1 LNITVDEATIAY
13 YDKNAAAISDKY
25 EKINM
30 SFIQKKLISYLPEK
44 GNILEIGMGSGRDA
58 AFLVSEGFDLTGVD
72 PSIGM
77 LRKAAELHP
86 ELTARMHCY
95 SLPFEKENPLLK
107 EKFNAVLLIASIM
120 HIRDDELFESSYQ
133 IREMLEPEGILII
146 SSSMGRI
153 ARGDYRDSLR
163 RLYFERPVAQ
173 IQLLFERLG
182 FRLITILRNEDLLQ
196 REIQWFTIIMEKIGE
211 QVPRSVDEI
220 ETIISRDRKDAT
232 YKLALLRALCHIA
245 QRESSRVNWSPD
257 GDVSVPLGLLVERWL
272 IYYWPILEMDCI
284 SGKVVIPQKRGLEI
298 NKPIAFRKSLVDLA
312 RFYNFHGGI
321 SGFYHDFRSGS
332 VPQEGLSFVDAA
344 ANEIARTI
352 VNGPVTY
359 AGGALSGQESYFN
372 FEGKRTAR
380 GKCHNSRETVNNL
393 GSVTVPGKAWKEFC
407 LIGHWIEESLILRWA
422 ELTHEITRKTIP
434 IKDILEKLLTQPTT
448 ERDVNFVRSVYRK
461 IDDVRC
467 VWTGASLGT
476 QFVVDHAI
484 PFSLWKNND
493 LWNLLPSSKSVNADK
508 RDKLV
513 GRRTL
518 ETSRDRIMYYWEVL
532 RENAEERF
540 SMEVDHSLVRGKNDL
555 VDWKTN
561 AFLGLMENVEMLAIQ
576 RGTERW
582 DRP

>member
-1 LNITVDEATIAY
+1 MDEATIAY
-13 YDKNAAAISDKY
+13 YDKNAVSISDKY
-25 EKINM
+25 ENVNM
-30 SFIQKKLISYLPEK
+30 SFMQKKLVSYLPEN
-44 GNILEIGMGSGRDA
+44 GNILEIGSGSGRDA
-58 AFLVSEGFDLTGVD
+58 AFFVSEGFNVTVVD
-72 PSIGM
+72 PSKGM

-86 ELTARMHCY
+86 ELCAKMHCC
-95 SLPFEKENPLLK
+95 SLPFEKDNPLLK
-107 EKFNAVLLIASIM
+107 EKFKAVLLIASIM
-120 HIRDDELFESSYQ
+120 HIQDEELFESAYQ
-133 IREMLEPEGILII
+133 IREMLEPEGILVI
-146 SSSMGRI
+146 SSSMGRK
-153 ARGDYRDSLR
+153 GMEDSRDLLG
-163 RLYFERPVAQ
+163 RLHIERPVGQ

-182 FRLITILRNEDLLQ
+182 FRLITILRNEDILQ
-196 REIQWFTIIMEKIGE
+196 REIQWFTIIMEKIRG
-211 QVPRSVDEI
+211 QISRSVDEI

-245 QRESSRVNWSPD
+245 QRESNRVNWLRD
-257 GDVSVPLGLLVERWL
+257 GDVSVPLGLVVERWL
-272 IYYWPILEMDCI
+272 IYYWPILEMDCK

-298 NKPIAFRKSLVDLA
+298 NKPIAFRKSLVELV

-321 SGFYHDFRSGS
+321 SGFYHDFRSGT
-332 VPQEGLSFVDAA
+332 VPQEGLLLVDTA

-352 VNGPVTY
+352 VSGPVTY
-359 AGGALSGQESYFN
+359 TGGALIGQESYFN
-372 FEGKRTAR
+372 FEGKRTAK
-380 GKCHNSRETVNNL
+380 GKCYNLRETVNNL

-422 ELTHEITRKTIP
+422 ELTHEITRKTVP
-434 IKDILEKLLTQPTT
+434 IKDIVEKLLIQPTT

-461 IDDVRC
+461 IDDMRC
-467 VWTGASLGT
+467 VWTGVPLGT

-493 LWNLLPSSKSVNADK
+493 LWNLLPVAKSVNAEK

-518 ETSRDRIMYYWEVL
+518 ETSKDRIVYYWEVL
-532 RENAEERF
+532 RENAAERF
-540 SMEVDHSLVRGKNDL
+540 SMEVDHSLVRGKTDL

-582 DRP
+582 DRL